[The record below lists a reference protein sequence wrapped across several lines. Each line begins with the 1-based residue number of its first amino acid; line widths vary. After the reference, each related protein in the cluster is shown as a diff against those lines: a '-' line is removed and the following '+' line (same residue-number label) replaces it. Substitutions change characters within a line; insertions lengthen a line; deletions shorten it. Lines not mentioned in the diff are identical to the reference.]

1 MSLIKVYATFGTDE
15 ACIAYLK
22 AARWPDGV
30 KCLRCGSDKV
40 AEFRSNETER
50 EITDDQGNVTDT
62 QRVPSRHLFQC
73 NNEGCRFQFS
83 ATAGTIFD
91 KSHLPLSVWFQAI
104 ALMVNAR
111 KGLSAK
117 QMERD
122 LGVNY
127 RTAWFL
133 NHRIREAMQSE
144 AGLFGGEV
152 EIDETYIGGKYDP
165 RRKRAR
171 REKPAV
177 MGLIQ
182 RGTPSQVQAFI
193 IPPINKAL
201 VNSVVEERVSFNT
214 EIYTDEHGAYRHLKH
229 NRKYGHTIVIHS
241 KGEYVRGRAHT
252 NSVENFWSLFKRQ
265 IIGQHHFVSVKHL
278 QRYLNECSFKFNNR
292 ENADLFALVVLNL
305 VMGTALRYRT
315 LIGKT
320 TSSRSAFLIG
330 GVAISFFRTRSKS
343 ALSTA
348 RLFTASVTG
357 FIFFL
362 RSVMQFV

>member
-30 KCLRCGSDKV
+30 KCLKCGSDKV

-50 EITDDQGNVTDT
+50 EVTDDQGNVTET
-62 QRVPSRHLFQC
+62 HRVPSRHLFQC

-104 ALMVNAR
+104 ALMVNA
-111 KGLSAK
+111 KKSLSAK

-152 EIDETYIGGKYDP
+152 EIDETYVGGKYDP
-165 RRKRAR
+165 RRKRAK

-177 MGLIQ
+177 MGMVQ
-182 RGTPSQVQAFI
+182 RGNPSQVQAFV
-193 IPPINKAL
+193 IPKVSRPVVDKAL
-201 VNSVVEERVSFNT
+201 LERVTFDADL
-214 EIYTDEHGAYRHLKH
+214 YTDEHAAYRHLKDTRSH
-229 NRKYGHTIVIHS
+229 SIVIHS
-241 KGEYVRGRAHT
+241 KGEYVRGKAHT
-252 NSVENFWSLFKRQ
+252 NSVEGFWGLFKRQ
-265 IIGQHHFVSVKHL
+265 IIGQHHFVTVKHL
-278 QRYLNECSFKFNNR
+278 QRYLNECTFKFNNR
-292 ENADLFALVVLNL
+292 ENEDIFALVVLNL
-305 VMGTALRYRT
+305 VMGTALRYKA

-320 TSSRSAFLIG
+320 EPTSS
-330 GVAISFFRTRSKS
+330 
-343 ALSTA
+343 
-348 RLFTASVTG
+348 ASEDLP
-357 FIFFL
+357 F
-362 RSVMQFV
+362 